1 MPPNHRCAVLVG
13 TAYRAQL
20 LAHTP
25 GNLGGTVSTNKEAAL
40 DAVNVALVS
49 QITTDVGLR
58 EGIVLAALLFLA
70 KFDYVKLSG
79 LEPN

>member
-1 MPPNHRCAVLVG
+1 MVG
-13 TAYRAQL
+13 DDSVYEDAGSL
-20 LAHTP
+20 I
-25 GNLGGTVSTNKEAAL
+25 AL

-49 QITTDVGLR
+49 QIATDVGLR